1 MKAMEWLR
9 SHRAEIGF
17 VGGSVGAPE
26 IEAEPL
32 LEDKVLV
39 VGTRSLVAR
48 RLSREELEALT
59 WISREEGSAI
69 RAVSN
74 R

>member
-17 VGGSVGAPE
+17 VGAVGAPE